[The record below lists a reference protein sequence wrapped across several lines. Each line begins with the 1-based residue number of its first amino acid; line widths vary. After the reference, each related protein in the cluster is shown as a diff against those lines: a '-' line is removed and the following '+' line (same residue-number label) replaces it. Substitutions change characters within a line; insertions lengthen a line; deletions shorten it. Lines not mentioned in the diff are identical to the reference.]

1 MNRHQSSRPI
11 KQIESSMERSSHA
24 GLANA
29 IRSEAGVEALLESAF
44 ERSEELLKSTIQTAL
59 SDSGVYAGIVL
70 WEGKELLLQRI
81 SSATAVLHDKG
92 MLSEIPSVGQSV
104 RIAYSNGVGT
114 VKEIVRENTL
124 EIARERNS
132 RELDR

>member
-29 IRSEAGVEALLESAF
+29 IRTEAGVGALLESAF

-70 WEGKELLLQRI
+70 WEGKDLLLQRI

-92 MLSEIPSVGQSV
+92 MLNEVPSVGDSV
-104 RIAYSNGVGT
+104 RIAYSNGLGT
-114 VKEIVRENTL
+114 VKEIVRENPL
-124 EIARERNS
+124 ETMRQRS
-132 RELDR
+132 SPELDR